1 MGPNHA
7 PGIGVQTTSEAI
19 GIYKGRFEEALS
31 DLIIELQQLPMK
43 ERAAISWKVQTM
55 GTRFVHGLN
64 MAGSGKELPLF
75 SDKDFIISVSSVIEE
90 LKTLEQKNRWRVM
103 DKVRFMVDLAR
114 ALGIKF
120 KDMGA
125 HNADSFLKDLP
136 EIVTHDYE

>member
-1 MGPNHA
+1 MGPNNA
-7 PGIGVQTTSEAI
+7 PGTGIQATNEAV

-64 MAGSGKELPLF
+64 IEGGGKELPLF
-75 SDKDFIISVSSVIEE
+75 SDKDFIMSVSAVIAE

-103 DKVRFMVDLAR
+103 DKVRFMIDLAR
-114 ALGIKF
+114 ALGVKF

-125 HNADSFLKDLP
+125 RNAVDFLKDLP

>member
-1 MGPNHA
+1 MGPNNA
-7 PGIGVQTTSEAI
+7 PGTGIQATNEAV

-31 DLIIELQQLPMK
+31 DLIIELQKLPMK

-55 GTRFVHGLN
+55 GAKFVHGLN
-64 MAGSGKELPLF
+64 MDGSGKELPLF
-75 SDKDFIISVSSVIEE
+75 SDKDFIISVSAVIEE

-114 ALGIKF
+114 ALGVKF

-125 HNADSFLKDLP
+125 RNANDFLKALP